1 MGKSNKKNNSLWKSL
16 LFAVIGGVSVFVLQ
30 QLFFKNNKDYELRNS
45 IIKENYEYY
54 LAIQNFVDLN
64 YYTQYNFEQ
73 ISKSPQIEKTYYI
86 DIKTNDTIKTS
97 ISDTTY
103 NFEKIKGIKT
113 IKVPT
118 IAVDSSRQQ
127 RWNKDKE
134 FIIRNRN
141 KISQTVYLEFLEIV
155 KIVENNPWPREISY
169 ESLNE
174 NIWSKKEF
182 EEKWFELNMILWHRA
197 NQFVEIK

>member
-1 MGKSNKKNNSLWKSL
+1 MGKSNKKNNSFWKSL